1 MKNKYENLINSQLY
15 ILLYTL
21 ILFFLVTFFI
31 HLDLTHFYINPIK
44 DKFNNP
50 VVYGDWTY
58 VLDSVICY
66 KKGANLISNNYCDV
80 SNRPYHYG
88 SIFLSLPFVDKFYN
102 FYYLFFPLVFCL
114 STIIFLNYYFKPKK
128 IIDFLIIALLIF
140 STPIMMSFER
150 INIEILIFL
159 ILILICYVRNLYI
172 IQFLVLLA
180 TSIKFYPIVSSIIF
194 LTKKKNIT
202 LFLNIFFFL
211 ILASAIFFIEYKHLT
226 EIYKISNLVEPQT
239 VDNVG
244 MYLFSFKLLPELG
257 RSTSL
262 HLQFFNSYYCYIII
276 NLILLTTFL
285 YFILKINY
293 FSSNEDNLINLDEN
307 EFEDR
312 LFLISSFMLI
322 VIYFMT
328 MNYLYKEIYF
338 LGLLP
343 FLKKKLSLK
352 NKYINLIYKLIL
364 IKFIILTFL
373 WIFQVIFFSSSVYI
387 KGLNI
392 LIKGVIDNLLI
403 IFLIISLLNFFKKNK
418 FLKFKLN

>member
-1 MKNKYENLINSQLY
+1 MKNKNKNLINNQLH
-15 ILLYTL
+15 ILLYSS
-21 ILFFLVTFFI
+21 ILFLLVTFCI
-31 HLDLTHFYINPIK
+31 HLDLTHFYVNPIK
-44 DKFNNP
+44 DKFSNP
-50 VVYGDWTY
+50 VIYGDWTY

-66 KKGANLISNNYCDV
+66 EKGANLISDNYCDV
-80 SNRPYHYG
+80 GNRPYHYG
-88 SIFLSLPFVDKFYN
+88 SIFLFLPFVDKFYN
-102 FYYLFFPLVFCL
+102 FYYLFFPFVFCL
-114 STIIFLNYYFKPKK
+114 STIIFLNYYLKPKK
-128 IIDFLIIALLIF
+128 IIDFFIIAMLIF

-172 IQFLVLLA
+172 IQFLIILA
-180 TSIKFYPIVSSIIF
+180 TSIKFYPIVSAIIF

-202 LFLNIFFFL
+202 LFLNIFFFI
-211 ILASAIFFIEYKHLT
+211 ILASVVFFIEYKHLT
-226 EIYKISNLVEPQT
+226 EIYKISKLVEPQT

-244 MYLFSFKLLPELG
+244 MYLFSFNLLPELG

-262 HLQFFNSYYCYIII
+262 HLQFFNSYFCYIII

-285 YFILKINY
+285 YFILKIN
-293 FSSNEDNLINLDEN
+293 FFNSKEDNLIHLDEN
-307 EFEDR
+307 KFEDR

-343 FLKKKLSLK
+343 YLKKELPLK
-352 NKYINLIYKLIL
+352 NKYVNLIYKLIL

-373 WIFQVIFFSSSVYI
+373 WITQVIFFSNSVYI

-392 LIKGVIDNLLI
+392 LVKGIIDNLLI
-403 IFLIISLLNFFKKNK
+403 AFLIISLINFLKKLK
-418 FLKFKLN
+418 FLNINN

>member
-1 MKNKYENLINSQLY
+1 MKNKNENLINSQIY
-15 ILLYTL
+15 IIIYAL
-21 ILFFLVTFFI
+21 ILFLLVTFFI
-31 HLDLTHFYINPIK
+31 HIELTHFYINPIK
-44 DKFNNP
+44 DKLNNP

-66 KKGANLISNNYCDV
+66 EKGANLISNNYCDV
-80 SNRPYHYG
+80 GNRPYHYG
-88 SIFLSLPFVDKFYN
+88 SIFLFLPFVDKFYN

-114 STIIFLNYYFKPKK
+114 STIIFLNFYFKPKK
-128 IIDFLIIALLIF
+128 IIDFLIIAMLVF
-140 STPIMMSFER
+140 STPLMLSFER

-172 IQFLVLLA
+172 MQFLILLI

-194 LTKKKNIT
+194 LTKKKNLT
-202 LFLNIFFFL
+202 LFLNIFFCLF
-211 ILASAIFFIEYKHLT
+211 LASVIFFIEYKHLT
-226 EIYKISNLVEPQT
+226 EIYKISELVEPQT

-244 MYLFSFKLLPELG
+244 MYLFSFNLLPELG
-257 RSTSL
+257 RSISL
-262 HLQFFNSYYCYIII
+262 HLQLFNSYYCYIII
-276 NLILLTTFL
+276 NLVLLSIFI

-293 FSSNEDNLINLDEN
+293 FNSKEDNLINLDEN

-312 LFLISSFMLI
+312 LFLISSIMLI

-343 FLKKKLSLK
+343 YLKKKIWLK
-352 NKYINLIYKLIL
+352 NKYINLIYKLVL

-373 WIFQVIFFSSSVYI
+373 WISQVTFFSNSIYI

-392 LIKGVIDNLLI
+392 FIKGIIDNFLI
-403 IFLIISLLNFFKKNK
+403 IFLMISVVNFFKKI
-418 FLKFKLN
+418 KL

>member
-1 MKNKYENLINSQLY
+1 MKNKNKNLINNQLH
-15 ILLYTL
+15 ILLYSS

-44 DKFNNP
+44 DKFSNP
-50 VVYGDWTY
+50 VIYGDWTY

-66 KKGANLISNNYCDV
+66 EKGANLISDNYCDV
-80 SNRPYHYG
+80 GNRPYHYG
-88 SIFLSLPFVDKFYN
+88 SIFLFLPFVDKFYN

-114 STIIFLNYYFKPKK
+114 STIIFLNYHLKPKK
-128 IIDFLIIALLIF
+128 IIDFFIIAMLIF

-172 IQFLVLLA
+172 IQFLIILA
-180 TSIKFYPIVSSIIF
+180 TSIKFYPIVSAIIF

-202 LFLNIFFFL
+202 LFLNIFFFI
-211 ILASAIFFIEYKHLT
+211 ILASVVFFIEYKHLT
-226 EIYKISNLVEPQT
+226 EIYKISKLVEPQT

-244 MYLFSFKLLPELG
+244 MYLFSFNLLPELG

-276 NLILLTTFL
+276 NFILLTTFL
-285 YFILKINY
+285 YFILKIN
-293 FSSNEDNLINLDEN
+293 FFNSKEDNLIHLDEN
-307 EFEDR
+307 KFEDR

-343 FLKKKLSLK
+343 YLKKELPLK
-352 NKYINLIYKLIL
+352 NKYVNLIYKLIL

-373 WIFQVIFFSSSVYI
+373 WITQVIFFSNSVYI

-392 LIKGVIDNLLI
+392 LVKGIVDNLLI
-403 IFLIISLLNFFKKNK
+403 AFLIISLINFLKKLK
-418 FLKFKLN
+418 FLNINN

>member
-1 MKNKYENLINSQLY
+1 MKNKNKNLINNQLHI
-15 ILLYTL
+15 ILYSS

-44 DKFNNP
+44 DKFSNP
-50 VVYGDWTY
+50 VIYGDWTY

-66 KKGANLISNNYCDV
+66 EKGANLISDNYCDV
-80 SNRPYHYG
+80 GNRPYHYG
-88 SIFLSLPFVDKFYN
+88 SIFLFLPFVDKFYN

-172 IQFLVLLA
+172 IQFLIILA
-180 TSIKFYPIVSSIIF
+180 TSIKFYPIVSAIIF

-202 LFLNIFFFL
+202 LFLNIFFFI
-211 ILASAIFFIEYKHLT
+211 ILASVVFFIEYKHLT
-226 EIYKISNLVEPQT
+226 EIYKISKLVEPQT

-244 MYLFSFKLLPELG
+244 MYLFSFNLLPELG

-276 NLILLTTFL
+276 NFILLTTFL
-285 YFILKINY
+285 YFILKIN
-293 FSSNEDNLINLDEN
+293 FFNFKEDNLIHLDEN
-307 EFEDR
+307 KFEDR

-322 VIYFMT
+322 SIYFMT

-343 FLKKKLSLK
+343 YLKKELPLK
-352 NKYINLIYKLIL
+352 NKYVNLIYKLIL

-373 WIFQVIFFSSSVYI
+373 WITQVIFFSNSVYI

-392 LIKGVIDNLLI
+392 LVKGIVDNLLI
-403 IFLIISLLNFFKKNK
+403 AFLIISLINFLKKLK
-418 FLKFKLN
+418 FLNINN

>member
-1 MKNKYENLINSQLY
+1 MENKTKNLINSGLY
-15 ILLYTL
+15 TIAYTL
-21 ILFFLVTFFI
+21 ILFFIVTIFI
-31 HLDLTHFYINPIK
+31 HTDLTHFYINPIK
-44 DKFNNP
+44 DKFSNP
-50 VVYGDWTY
+50 VIYGDWTY

-180 TSIKFYPIVSSIIF
+180 TSIKFYPIVSAIIF

-202 LFLNIFFFL
+202 LFLNIFFFI
-211 ILASAIFFIEYKHLT
+211 ILAFVVFFIKYKHLT
-226 EIYKISNLVEPQT
+226 EIYKISKLVEPQT

-244 MYLFSFKLLPELG
+244 MYLFSFNLLPELG

-262 HLQFFNSYYCYIII
+262 HIQFFNSYYCYIIV

-285 YFILKINY
+285 YFILKIN
-293 FSSNEDNLINLDEN
+293 FFNSKEDNLIHLDEN
-307 EFEDR
+307 KFEDR

-328 MNYLYKEIYF
+328 INYLYKEIYF

-343 FLKKKLSLK
+343 YLKKELSLK
-352 NKYINLIYKLIL
+352 NRYVNLIYKLIL

-373 WIFQVIFFSSSVYI
+373 WITQVIFFSNSVYI

-392 LIKGVIDNLLI
+392 LVKGIIDNLLI
-403 IFLIISLLNFFKKNK
+403 AFLIISLINFLKKLK
-418 FLKFKLN
+418 FLNINN